1 MNKRLNIYYWLRKI
15 FVSKFLQTFLVKFLF
30 INKNTIR
37 RIVFFLIYKSNHW
50 NKSILI
56 DINKLLVSGP
66 GSIPG
71 SIQTNNIITNLNN
84 FIKENNIRNIL
95 DMPCG
100 DFAWMQ
106 DLLKINNT
114 LDYTGYDIVKDIIL
128 INNEKYSS
136 NNIRFFTKDIVNE
149 NHFDGFDLVFIRD
162 FFIHISNEDI
172 LKVLYN
178 IKNSKIKFFAC
189 LSNKNELLNK
199 NIAVGEHRK
208 INLFIEPFNLNDIF
222 FSFYEGK
229 EDRYINF
236 YKVS

>member
-1 MNKRLNIYYWLRKI
+1 MNKRLNVYYWLRKI
-15 FVSKFLQTFLVKFLF
+15 FVSKFLQIFLINFF
-30 INKNTIR
+30 YINKTTLR
-37 RIVFFLIYKSNHW
+37 KIVFFLIYKSNHW

-56 DINKLLVSGP
+56 DSNKLLVSGP

-71 SIQTNNIITNLNN
+71 SVQTNNIVTNLNN
-84 FIKENNIRNIL
+84 FIKKNNVRNIL

-114 LDYTGYDIVKDIIL
+114 LDYTGYDIVEDIII
-128 INNEKYSS
+128 INNERYSS

-178 IKNSKIKFFAC
+178 IKNSKIQANILRKSKNKEQRTSDRLIWRLLFF
-189 LSNKNELLNK
+189 
-199 NIAVGEHRK
+199 
-208 INLFIEPFNLNDIF
+208 F
-222 FSFYEGK
+222 FFT
-229 EDRYINF
+229 N
-236 YKVS
+236 